1 MQQHRPYASNTTRQ
15 RSVSREERSPGALY
29 TALTIGAVVLLLSV
43 TFAADWM
50 RTPEITI
57 TGVPQF
63 LSPNQDNSYDIAMLN
78 YTLSEEAKVSAM
90 VLDEHGSMV
99 RVLLTEQSQSPG
111 QHFLVWDGANSTG
124 QAVGDGSYRIEIS
137 AHGSVRSKSTSVVL
151 LVDTLPP
158 NLQLLNMQDGTRV
171 REDLLT
177 VEGVTDSNATIWI
190 NEAFQPVAVDGSG
203 RFRTQV
209 TLFEGANRL
218 QVKAIDPAGNTV
230 TVTRTVELVTGAPEV
245 AITSPME
252 GAWINNPLVTVEGQ
266 SPAGVTLK
274 INNQNVPVA
283 PDGRF
288 RFDVL
293 LDEGDQRITVTAIDD
308 VGNIATLERMVRVK
322 TRGPALSLNV
332 AEGAM
337 FSDPQILLSGSTSP
351 GASLMVNQ
359 QPVQVGALGDF
370 QTTLSL
376 FEGDNSISVEARDQ
390 AGNATTLTRRVRYA
404 VPAETSGWE
413 KLLENANRLPSA
425 TIPAIL
431 LASLLLGMFLYRANQ
446 LSLELSVDTQRFTP
460 GMPEESKT
468 LTLRLDLNHPARVT
482 LEVLDEEGDIQATL
496 LDNRRRT
503 ARSHTFYWDG
513 YDDYGRPVQPGVYV
527 VRATAGSP
535 PIRATS
541 AVQVEVE
548 EDPYVYRRAG
558 QVERLQAG
566 APQQNLAARRR
577 LRQNRKRM

>member
-1 MQQHRPYASNTTRQ
+1 MQRQRYASNTTRQ
-15 RSVSREERSPGALY
+15 RSTSREERSPGTLY
-29 TALTIGAVVLLLSV
+29 TALTIGAVVILLSV
-43 TFAADWM
+43 TFVADWL

-63 LSPNQDNSYDIAMLN
+63 LSPNQDNSYDSAMLN
-78 YTLSEEAKVSAM
+78 YTLSEEAQVSAA
-90 VLDEHGSMV
+90 VLDANGGVIRS
-99 RVLLTEQSQSPG
+99 LLEKISQSPG

-124 QAVGDGSYRIEIS
+124 QPVVDGSYRIEIS

-158 NLQLLNMQDGTRV
+158 NLQLLNLQDGTRV
-171 REDLLT
+171 REDLMT

-190 NEAFQPVAVDGSG
+190 NESFQPITVDGAG

-218 QVKAIDPAGNTV
+218 EIRAIDPAGNAITI
-230 TVTRTVELVTGAPEV
+230 TRTVELVTGAPEV
-245 AITSPME
+245 AITSPIE
-252 GAWINNPLVTVEGQ
+252 GAWINNPLVTVEGVA
-266 SPAGVTLK
+266 PAGVTLK
-274 INNQNVPVA
+274 INNQNVPVG

-308 VGNIATLERMVRVK
+308 VGNIATMERMVRVK
-322 TRGPALSLNV
+322 TRGPALSINV
-332 AEGAM
+332 AEGAQ
-337 FSDPQILLSGSTSP
+337 FSEPQILLSGSTSP
-351 GASLMVNQ
+351 GASLFVNQ

-376 FEGDNSISVEARDQ
+376 FEGDNSINVEARDQ
-390 AGNATTLTRRVRYA
+390 AGNATALTRRVRYA
-404 VPAETSGWE
+404 LPAEAEGWE

-431 LASLLLGMFLYRANQ
+431 LASLLLGVFLYRANQ
-446 LSLELSVDTQRFTP
+446 LSLELTVDTQRFTP
-460 GMPEESKT
+460 GLPEESKT
-468 LTLRLDLNHPARVT
+468 LTLRLDLNHAARVT
-482 LEVLDEEGDIQATL
+482 LEVLDEEGDVQATL

-503 ARSHTFYWDG
+503 ARPHTFYWDG
-513 YDDYGRPVQPGVYV
+513 YDDYGRPVMPGVYV
-527 VRATAGSP
+527 VRATAGAP

-548 EDPYVYRRAG
+548 EDPYVYRRST
-558 QVERLQAG
+558 QAEHMQQG
-566 APQQNLAARRR
+566 IPQSVMARRR
-577 LRQNRKRM
+577 LRQNRKRI

>member
-1 MQQHRPYASNTTRQ
+1 MQRQRYASNTTRQ
-15 RSVSREERSPGALY
+15 RSVSREERSPGTLY
-29 TALTIGAVVLLLSV
+29 TALTIGAVVILLSV
-43 TFAADWM
+43 TFVADWL

-63 LSPNQDNSYDIAMLN
+63 LSPNQDNSYDSAMLN
-78 YTLSEEAKVSAM
+78 YTLSEEAQVSAA
-90 VLDEHGSMV
+90 VLDANGGVIRS
-99 RVLLTEQSQSPG
+99 LLEKMSQSPG
-111 QHFLVWDGANSTG
+111 QHFLVWDGENSTG
-124 QAVGDGSYRIEIS
+124 QPVVDGSYRIEIS

-158 NLQLLNMQDGTRV
+158 NLQLLNLQDGTRV
-171 REDLLT
+171 REDMLT
-177 VEGVTDSNATIWI
+177 VEGVTESNATIWI
-190 NEAFQPVAVDGSG
+190 NESFQPITVDGAG

-218 QVKAIDPAGNTV
+218 QIRAIDPAGNTI

-252 GAWINNPLVTVEGQ
+252 GAWINNPLVTVEGVA
-266 SPAGVTLK
+266 PAGVTLK

-293 LDEGDQRITVTAIDD
+293 LDEGDQRITITAIDD
-308 VGNIATLERMVRVK
+308 VGNIATMERMVRVK

-332 AEGAM
+332 AEGAQ

-351 GASLMVNQ
+351 GASLTVNQ

-376 FEGDNSISVEARDQ
+376 FEGDNAITVEARDQ
-390 AGNATTLTRRVRYA
+390 AGNASTLTRRVRYA
-404 VPAETSGWE
+404 MPTETEGWE

-446 LSLELSVDTQRFTP
+446 LSLELTVDTQRFTP
-460 GMPEESKT
+460 GLPEEGKN

-482 LEVLDEEGDIQATL
+482 LEVLDEEGDVQATL

-503 ARSHTFYWDG
+503 ARPHTFYWDG

-527 VRATAGSP
+527 VRATAGAP

-541 AVQVEVE
+541 AVQVDVE
-548 EDPYVYRRAG
+548 EDPYVYHRSA
-558 QVERLQAG
+558 QAERLQVG
-566 APQQNLAARRR
+566 VPQQNIAARRR
-577 LRQNRKRM
+577 LRQNRKRI

>member
-1 MQQHRPYASNTTRQ
+1 MQRQRYASNTTRQ
-15 RSVSREERSPGALY
+15 RSVSREERSPGTLY
-29 TALTIGAVVLLLSV
+29 TALTIGAVVILLSV
-43 TFAADWM
+43 TFVADWL

-63 LSPNQDNSYDIAMLN
+63 LSPNQDNSYDSAMLN
-78 YTLSEEAKVSAM
+78 YTLSEEAQVSAA
-90 VLDEHGSMV
+90 VLDANGGVIRS
-99 RVLLTEQSQSPG
+99 LLEKMSQSPG
-111 QHFLVWDGANSTG
+111 QHFLVWDGENSTG
-124 QAVGDGSYRIEIS
+124 QPVVDGSYRIEIS

-158 NLQLLNMQDGTRV
+158 NLQLLNLQDGTRV
-171 REDLLT
+171 REELMT
-177 VEGVTDSNATIWI
+177 VEGVTESNATIWI
-190 NEAFQPVAVDGSG
+190 NESFQPITVDGAG

-218 QVKAIDPAGNTV
+218 QIRAIDPAGNTI

-252 GAWINNPLVTVEGQ
+252 GAWINNPLVTVEGVA
-266 SPAGVTLK
+266 PAGVTLK

-293 LDEGDQRITVTAIDD
+293 LDEGDQRITITAIDD
-308 VGNIATLERMVRVK
+308 VGNIATMERMVRVK

-332 AEGAM
+332 AEGAQ

-351 GASLMVNQ
+351 GASLTVNQ

-376 FEGDNSISVEARDQ
+376 FEGDNAITVEARDQ
-390 AGNATTLTRRVRYA
+390 AGNASTLTRRVRYA
-404 VPAETSGWE
+404 MPTETEGWE

-446 LSLELSVDTQRFTP
+446 LSLELTVDTQRFTP
-460 GMPEESKT
+460 GLPEEGKN

-482 LEVLDEEGDIQATL
+482 LEVLDEEGDVQATL

-503 ARSHTFYWDG
+503 ARPHTFYWDG

-527 VRATAGSP
+527 VRATAGAP

-541 AVQVEVE
+541 AVQVDVE
-548 EDPYVYRRAG
+548 EDPYVYHRSA
-558 QVERLQAG
+558 QAERLQVG
-566 APQQNLAARRR
+566 VPQQNIAARRR
-577 LRQNRKRM
+577 LRQNRKRI